1 LETRVVVTGMGAVTP
16 LGNDV
21 PTTWDGLVAGRCGV
35 GRITLFDAE
44 AMGISVTIAA
54 EVKDLDPDEILGR
67 RAARRSD
74 RFTVFAVVAAR
85 EAVQHAAIELD
96 DDVKLRA
103 GVVVGT
109 GIGGVSSLLN
119 NHDTFTASGPRR
131 VSPFMVPM
139 MMPNA
144 ASAAV
149 SIDLQVKGPNMCVA
163 TACATGTN
171 AIGEAGEMIRRG
183 VADVMICGGSEAV
196 IVPVSLAAFAN
207 MGALSTRN
215 DEPTRA
221 SRPFDANRDGF
232 IVGEGGGVVVL
243 ESLEHAQRRGAH
255 IHAELVG
262 YGATSDAFHITAP
275 DENGAGAAEA
285 MRLAISGMEPEQVDY
300 INAHGTS
307 TILNDAM
314 ESKAIRQVFGDHAD
328 SLAIS
333 SIKSMTGHLVGAA
346 GAVEAIACV
355 KSLETGWVPPTINYE
370 TPDPKCDLDYVP
382 NEAKKLDPQIVISN
396 SFGFGGHNGCLAFR
410 RWEE

>member
-1 LETRVVVTGMGAVTP
+1 MGAVTP